1 MSDQDPASAQAE
13 VSIDASPD
21 NVYALITDL
30 PTLAS
35 LAEEAAALQRLKE
48 KAEARLGSPCD
59 LVGDDGDGRR
69 RSPAAC
75 LMPVGGLVRQVH
87 AAHADPAQRL
97 GFPVA

>member
-1 MSDQDPASAQAE
+1 

-48 KAEARLGSPCD
+48 KSEAG
-59 LVGDDGDGRR
+59 
-69 RSPAAC
+69 
-75 LMPVGGLVRQVH
+75 
-87 AAHADPAQRL
+87 
-97 GFPVA
+97 